1 MSIDPA
7 VRDRLALNLDFPSQ
21 SEASAVAD
29 QLAPWFG
36 IVKVGFELFIAEGP
50 STVEKFRAAGFKVF
64 LDIKLHDI
72 PNTVA
77 SGARAAGRL
86 GATYV
91 NMHTLGGVE
100 MIRAGVEGLAEGAA
114 IAGVDGAVPIGVTV
128 LTSDKTA
135 DPAEV
140 ERRMIIGRDGGCGG
154 FVCAAAEIGVANRIA
169 PGLITIIPGIRL
181 AGSDINDQ
189 GRPATPAEAISA
201 GASIILL
208 GRTVTAA
215 ADPQSTAQRAYEE
228 VAAALAS

>member
-7 VRDRLALNLDFPSQ
+7 VRDRLALNLDFPSL

-29 QLAPWFG
+29 RLAPWFG

-50 STVEKFRAAGFKVF
+50 ATVEKFRAAGFKVF

-77 SGARAAGRL
+77 NGARAAGRL

-100 MIRAGVEGLAEGAA
+100 MIRAGVHGLAEGAA
-114 IAGVDGAVPIGVTV
+114 IAGVDTPVPIGVTV
-128 LTSDKTA
+128 LTSDKIA

-181 AGSDINDQ
+181 PGADTHDQ
-189 GRPATPAEAISA
+189 GRPATPDEALRA
-201 GASIILL
+201 GADIILL
-208 GRTVTAA
+208 GRTVTGSTNPETAA
-215 ADPQSTAQRAYEE
+215 QQAYDL
-228 VAAALAS
+228 AASVLL

>member
-1 MSIDPA
+1 VTVDPA
-7 VRDRLALNLDFPSQ
+7 IRDRLALNLDYPTLA
-21 SEASAVAD
+21 EASAVAER
-29 QLAPWFG
+29 LAPWFG
-36 IVKVGFELFIAEGP
+36 VVKVGFELFIAEGP
-50 STVEKFRAAGFKVF
+50 ATVEKFRAAGFKVF
-64 LDIKLHDI
+64 LDVKLHDI

-91 NMHTLGGVE
+91 NMHTLGGLD

-114 IAGVDGAVPIGVTV
+114 SAGVDGAVPIGVTV

-140 ERRMIIGRDGGCGG
+140 ERRMVIGRDGGCGG

-181 AGSDINDQ
+181 PGADAHDQ
-189 GRPATPAEAISA
+189 GRPATPTDAITA
-201 GASIILL
+201 GATVLLL
-208 GRTVTAA
+208 GRTVTQA
-215 ADPQSTAQRAYEE
+215 ADPEAAAQQGYDE
-228 VAAALAS
+228 VVAALA

>member
-1 MSIDPA
+1 VTIDPA
-7 VRDRLALNLDFPSQ
+7 VRDRLGLNLDYPSLAA
-21 SEASAVAD
+21 ASAAAD
-29 QLAPWFG
+29 RLAPWFG

-50 STVEKFRAAGFKVF
+50 PAVEKFRAAGFKVF

-72 PNTVA
+72 PNTVR

-100 MIRAGVEGLAEGAA
+100 MVRAGVEGLAEGAA
-114 IAGVDGAVPIGVTV
+114 AAGVEAAVPIGVTV

-140 ERRMIIGRDGGCGG
+140 ERRMAIGRDGGCGG
-154 FVCAAAEIGVANRIA
+154 FVCAAAEVGTANRVA

-181 AGSDINDQ
+181 PGADAHDQ
-189 GRPATPAEAISA
+189 GRPATPTDAIKA
-201 GASIILL
+201 GATVLLL
-208 GRTVTAA
+208 GRTVTQAPEPEAA
-215 ADPQSTAQRAYEE
+215 AQQAYDE
-228 VAAALAS
+228 VVSALA